1 MGQTT
6 HYRTRGPT
14 HQPAKPSSSKKNAG
28 NKHRLEHTK
37 TCNQST
43 RSNKTIAQK
52 DKSANTHKC
61 CANPNH
67 YRIGRNTSINSK
79 IKFISA
85 TLILKTHKKM
95 LQLPTSRLLSFNICD
110 SHTWTNEEQAQLSF
124 TEKPS
129 SMRFAVMQKPMA
141 RGPAKWNQLTTSQ
154 NLFSI
159 WQMDLRKS
167 SSMALISNYRPEPA
181 GKWKPLVTS
190 VCPLFFCAIAEQAQ
204 SSRVS
209 KLLVCWRVSLP

>member
-79 IKFISA
+79 IKSISA
-85 TLILKTHKKM
+85 TLILKHTKRCFNCQLHGYCLSTFVTLTPEQMKSTVKLHREAIFNAVRRDAKADGPRSCKM
-95 LQLPTSRLLSFNICD
+95 KPID
-110 SHTWTNEEQAQLSF
+110 DF
-124 TEKPS
+124 TESLLNLTNGSEEIVVHGVDFKLS
-129 SMRFAVMQKPMA
+129 A
-141 RGPAKWNQLTTSQ
+141 RA
-154 NLFSI
+154 
-159 WQMDLRKS
+159 
-167 SSMALISNYRPEPA
+167 
-181 GKWKPLVTS
+181 
-190 VCPLFFCAIAEQAQ
+190 
-204 SSRVS
+204 
-209 KLLVCWRVSLP
+209 CW